1 MASLRVNHLGKAFKR
16 YERKWGRMAE
26 WFGLGSFHEKKWILQ
41 DVSFEVSPGESVGIV
56 GINGAGKSTL
66 LKIITGTTRPTTGAV
81 ELHGRVS
88 ALLELGMGFHPDF
101 TGRQNCYMAGQIQGI
116 STEDITRVLPEI
128 ESFAEI
134 GDYFDQPV
142 RTYSSGM
149 QVRLAFSVATAIRPD
164 ILIVDEALSVGDL
177 YFQHRCMQRI
187 RSFKEQ
193 GTTLLFV
200 SHVPESVCALC
211 DRGILL
217 EGGRIAKDADAAS
230 VMDYYRA
237 SQVQRCDLNAEHAP
251 ASELIEEQ
259 AELTSRQSKAVLA
272 RKSIGGV
279 SVDIIGEKN
288 PIHSGDD
295 ISIRITASFDEAYGD
310 PHLGLGIR
318 NKMGVM
324 IYEANTYTLRL
335 KNRPVAAGE
344 TLSVEYKFMC
354 NLIPGTYE
362 LVIGVADGGYDRGS
376 FERALF
382 FDQSYM
388 LFEVM
393 PGDNTGWSGLWDI
406 RPEVTF
412 I

>member
-1 MASLRVNHLGKAFKR
+1 
-16 YERKWGRMAE
+16 
-26 WFGLGSFHEKKWILQ
+26 
-41 DVSFEVSPGESVGIV
+41 
-56 GINGAGKSTL
+56 
-66 LKIITGTTRPTTGAV
+66 
-81 ELHGRVS
+81 
-88 ALLELGMGFHPDF
+88 
-101 TGRQNCYMAGQIQGI
+101 
-116 STEDITRVLPEI
+116 
-128 ESFAEI
+128 
-134 GDYFDQPV
+134 
-142 RTYSSGM
+142 
-149 QVRLAFSVATAIRPD
+149 
-164 ILIVDEALSVGDL
+164 
-177 YFQHRCMQRI
+177 
-187 RSFKEQ
+187 
-193 GTTLLFV
+193 LFV

-272 RKSIGGV
+272 RKSMGGV